1 MGVRGLQTFV
11 RENRGSLCRSVLL
24 PERDP
29 QGSQRGSIPLIVD
42 AWGVIFKLY
51 LDSLPWAS
59 GGEYLRFYQI
69 TKQLIIA
76 WRKVGLEPTF
86 VFDGAAPIEK
96 HPTILKRMTESLSTP
111 KLFYATS
118 VSSRSEPSFG
128 RGYSTKPLLPPFA
141 SHAFIFA
148 LHRLGAATH
157 HVPSGEADSA
167 CVIMAE
173 RVGGYVLGQD
183 TDFLILVGKS
193 ERVAGYVP
201 LDMLNWIEGEVS
213 EEEAQDDKLGQSPT
227 KTFRP
232 AYGKRKKSHTP
243 RQSSLL
249 PSSNF
254 HHPTLVMTVIPPQ
267 ALRQRLRLPANYMAL
282 FASLVGNDYTPPEAL
297 QRFYEPSLDVCQRI
311 EKAARVLRE
320 QLFSPSANSRRYVNP
335 GDFVVELVRRV
346 VKKLCIWQ
354 YDTEPD
360 LLRAVNG
367 IIEAALQ
374 YTSPHGG
381 ECCSTYPFCGEL
393 DPLGCQTPYNRPN
406 IQAGNKNN
414 GDDRSHSQKA
424 LEAYAA
430 AQRKGSLLFIT
441 HGWLY
446 PNRIYLRGALEDPTM
461 ASPRTWEGSR
471 RVRLA
476 SYVIAEEGLG
486 GFRFVDEPLP
496 DLKNG
501 MTPTERQEDREL
513 RGLLGVESSAESSEI
528 DLASQGAQSDDE
540 LEVVKDPPRVM
551 VEYVRQGSAGKII
564 PYTLD
569 LPPRKNSSESI
580 PVCLRPLPDRLQA
593 YLGPMQSDT
602 PAIRFLPSSLQPL
615 VAIIRHCVIEM
626 ARLTEKNERAT
637 NPAWRR
643 HEAYAVLKA
652 GVGTF
657 AQWRRE
663 LDSEEMVGLRR
674 KKLSPI
680 SAGNEANE
688 WPTLE
693 RRHAHLIAQLSNAM
707 MDSTSLS
714 ESLLLLSTQVPYFT
728 PIQMESLPQPL
739 IGDPVADFGPTH
751 LSPFLFFSGINIH
764 SLLNH
769 AEPPTHLKWKWTPE
783 EDKTLHMCWH
793 ALIDEL
799 GDGMILGLNSSQA
812 NGAEI
817 SAQAMTAVGR
827 GNIRRSKKRAAKKQA
842 QGKAKGMFD
851 LLGDMTI

>member
-1 MGVRGLQTFV
+1 
-11 RENRGSLCRSVLL
+11 
-24 PERDP
+24 
-29 QGSQRGSIPLIVD
+29 
-42 AWGVIFKLY
+42 
-51 LDSLPWAS
+51 
-59 GGEYLRFYQI
+59 
-69 TKQLIIA
+69 
-76 WRKVGLEPTF
+76 
-86 VFDGAAPIEK
+86 
-96 HPTILKRMTESLSTP
+96 MTEALSTP
-111 KLFYATS
+111 RLFYATS
-118 VSSRSEPSFG
+118 VASRSEPSFG
-128 RGYSTKPLLPPFA
+128 RGYSIKPLLPPFA

-157 HVPSGEADSA
+157 HVPSGEADGA
-167 CVIMAE
+167 CVTMAE
-173 RVGGYVLGQD
+173 RIGGYVLGQD

-193 ERVAGYVP
+193 EGVAGYVP

-232 AYGKRKKSHTP
+232 AYGRRKKSHTP

-249 PSSNF
+249 PPPNYR
-254 HHPTLVMTVIPPQ
+254 HPTLVMTVIPPQ
-267 ALRQRLRLPANYMAL
+267 TLRQRLRLPANYMAL

-297 QRFYEPSLDVCQRI
+297 ERFYEPSLGVCQRI

-320 QLFSPSANSRRYVNP
+320 QLFSPSANNRRDVNP

-360 LLRAVNG
+360 LLRVVNS

-393 DPLGCQTPYNRPN
+393 DSLGCQTPYNRPN
-406 IQAGNKNN
+406 IPGSSMNSEDN
-414 GDDRSHSQKA
+414 HSQSHEA

-430 AQRKGSLLFIT
+430 AQRKGSLPFIT

-446 PNRIYLRGALEDPTM
+446 PNRIYLRGTLEDPTM

-471 RVRLA
+471 GVRLA

-496 DLKNG
+496 LPGVKNG
-501 MTPTERQEDREL
+501 TTPAEEQWDREL
-513 RGLLGVESSAESSEI
+513 RGLLDVELSTENSETG
-528 DLASQGAQSDDE
+528 LTSQDAQSVDGS
-540 LEVVKDPPRVM
+540 EVTDGPPRVM
-551 VEYVRQGSAGKII
+551 VEYVRQGSAGKVV

-569 LPPRKNSSESI
+569 LPPRKDSSGSI
-580 PVCLRPLPDRLQA
+580 PVCLRTLPDRLQA

-602 PAIRFLPSSLQPL
+602 PAIRLLPSSLQPL

-626 ARLTEKNERAT
+626 ASLTEKNERAT

-643 HEAYAVLKA
+643 HEAYAVLRA

-663 LDSEEMVGLRR
+663 LDSEEMVGLKR
-674 KKLSPI
+674 KKLAPI
-680 SAGNEANE
+680 SHEDQAKE

-693 RRHAHLIAQLSNAM
+693 RRHSHLIAQLSNAM

-714 ESLLLLSTQVPYFT
+714 ESLLLLSTQIPYFT

-751 LSPFLFFSGINIH
+751 LTPFMFFSGINIH

-769 AEPPTHLKWKWTPE
+769 KEPPSHLKWRWTPE
-783 EDKTLHMCWH
+783 EDKTLHMCWS
-793 ALIDEL
+793 ALIDDLE
-799 GDGMILGLNSSQA
+799 DGLMLGLNSSGA
-812 NGAEI
+812 GAE
-817 SAQAMTAVGR
+817 SLTQTTTTVGR
-827 GNIRRSKKRAAKKQA
+827 ENARRSKKRVATKQS

>member
-1 MGVRGLQTFV
+1 
-11 RENRGSLCRSVLL
+11 
-24 PERDP
+24 
-29 QGSQRGSIPLIVD
+29 
-42 AWGVIFKLY
+42 
-51 LDSLPWAS
+51 
-59 GGEYLRFYQI
+59 
-69 TKQLIIA
+69 
-76 WRKVGLEPTF
+76 
-86 VFDGAAPIEK
+86 
-96 HPTILKRMTESLSTP
+96 MTESLSTP

-148 LHRLGAATH
+148 LHRLGVATH

-167 CVIMAE
+167 CVTMAE
-173 RVGGYVLGQD
+173 RIGGYVLGQD

-201 LDMLNWIEGEVS
+201 LDMLSWIEGEVS

-232 AYGKRKKSHTP
+232 AYGRRKKSHTP

-249 PSSNF
+249 PPPNY
-254 HHPTLVMTVIPPQ
+254 HHATLVMTVIPPQ
-267 ALRQRLRLPANYMAL
+267 TLRQRLRLPANYMAL

-320 QLFSPSANSRRYVNP
+320 QLFSPSANSRRNVNP

-360 LLRAVNG
+360 LLRAVNS

-381 ECCSTYPFCGEL
+381 ECCPIYPFCGEL
-393 DPLGCQTPYNRPN
+393 DPLGCQTPYNRAN
-406 IQAGNKNN
+406 IPGGSNS
-414 GDDRSHSQKA
+414 GGGDRSHSQKA

-461 ASPRTWEGSR
+461 ASPRTLEGSR
-471 RVRLA
+471 GVRLA

-496 DLKNG
+496 GVKNG
-501 MTPTERQEDREL
+501 ITPAEMQEDTEL
-513 RGLLGVESSAESSEI
+513 RGLLGVGSSPESAET
-528 DLASQGAQSDDE
+528 DLAPLDE
-540 LEVVKDPPRVM
+540 LEVMKDPPRVM
-551 VEYVRQGSAGKII
+551 VEYVRQGSAGKIV

-569 LPPRKNSSESI
+569 LPPKKDSSEST
-580 PVCLRPLPDRLQA
+580 PVCLRPLADRLQA

-602 PAIRFLPSSLQPL
+602 PAIRLLPSSLQPL

-626 ARLTEKNERAT
+626 ARLTEKNGRAT

-674 KKLSPI
+674 KKLSPV
-680 SAGNEANE
+680 SPEDEANE

-764 SLLNH
+764 SLLNQ

-799 GDGMILGLNSSQA
+799 EDGVILGLNSSQA
-812 NGAEI
+812 SGAEFL
-817 SAQAMTAVGR
+817 AQTRTAVGR
-827 GNIRRSKKRAAKKQA
+827 ESAKRSKKKAAKKHA
-842 QGKAKGMFD
+842 QGKAAGMFD

>member
-69 TKQLIIA
+69 TKQLITA

-148 LHRLGAATH
+148 LHRLGVATH

-167 CVIMAE
+167 CVTMAE
-173 RVGGYVLGQD
+173 RIGGYVLGQD

-201 LDMLNWIEGEVS
+201 LDMLSWIEGEVS

-232 AYGKRKKSHTP
+232 AYGRRKKSHTP

-249 PSSNF
+249 PPPNY
-254 HHPTLVMTVIPPQ
+254 HHATLVMTVIPPQ
-267 ALRQRLRLPANYMAL
+267 TLRQRLRLPANYMAL

-320 QLFSPSANSRRYVNP
+320 QLFSPSANSRRNVNP

-360 LLRAVNG
+360 LLRAVNS

-381 ECCSTYPFCGEL
+381 ECCPIYPFCGEL
-393 DPLGCQTPYNRPN
+393 DPLG
-406 IQAGNKNN
+406 
-414 GDDRSHSQKA
+414 S

-461 ASPRTWEGSR
+461 ASPRTLEGSR
-471 RVRLA
+471 GVRLA

-496 DLKNG
+496 GVKNG
-501 MTPTERQEDREL
+501 ITPAEMQEDTEL
-513 RGLLGVESSAESSEI
+513 RGLLGVGSSPESAET
-528 DLASQGAQSDDE
+528 DLAPQGAQSVDE
-540 LEVVKDPPRVM
+540 LEVMKDPPRVM
-551 VEYVRQGSAGKII
+551 VEYVRQGSAGKIV

-569 LPPRKNSSESI
+569 LPPKKDSSEST
-580 PVCLRPLPDRLQA
+580 PVCLRPLADRLQA

-602 PAIRFLPSSLQPL
+602 PAIRLLPSSLQPL

-626 ARLTEKNERAT
+626 ARLTEKNGRAT

-674 KKLSPI
+674 KKLSPV
-680 SAGNEANE
+680 SPEDEANE

-764 SLLNH
+764 SLLNQ

-799 GDGMILGLNSSQA
+799 EDGVILGLNSSQA
-812 NGAEI
+812 SGAEFL
-817 SAQAMTAVGR
+817 AQTRTAVGR
-827 GNIRRSKKRAAKKQA
+827 ESAKRSKKKAAKKHA
-842 QGKAKGMFD
+842 QGKAAGMFD

>member
-1 MGVRGLQTFV
+1 
-11 RENRGSLCRSVLL
+11 
-24 PERDP
+24 
-29 QGSQRGSIPLIVD
+29 
-42 AWGVIFKLY
+42 
-51 LDSLPWAS
+51 
-59 GGEYLRFYQI
+59 
-69 TKQLIIA
+69 
-76 WRKVGLEPTF
+76 
-86 VFDGAAPIEK
+86 
-96 HPTILKRMTESLSTP
+96 MTESLSTP

-148 LHRLGAATH
+148 LHRLGVVTH

-167 CVIMAE
+167 CVTMAE
-173 RVGGYVLGQD
+173 RIGGYVLGQD

-201 LDMLNWIEGEVS
+201 LDMLSWIEGEVS

-232 AYGKRKKSHTP
+232 AYGRRKKSHTP

-249 PSSNF
+249 PPPNY
-254 HHPTLVMTVIPPQ
+254 HHATLVMTVIPPQ
-267 ALRQRLRLPANYMAL
+267 TLRQRLRLPANYMAL

-320 QLFSPSANSRRYVNP
+320 QLFSPSANSRRNVNP

-360 LLRAVNG
+360 LLRAVNS

-381 ECCSTYPFCGEL
+381 ECCPIYPFCGEL
-393 DPLGCQTPYNRPN
+393 DPLGCQTPYNRAN
-406 IQAGNKNN
+406 IPGGSNS
-414 GDDRSHSQKA
+414 GGGDRSHSQKA

-461 ASPRTWEGSR
+461 ASPRTLEGSR
-471 RVRLA
+471 GVRLA

-496 DLKNG
+496 GVKNG
-501 MTPTERQEDREL
+501 ITPAEMQEDTEL
-513 RGLLGVESSAESSEI
+513 RGLLGVGSSPESAET
-528 DLASQGAQSDDE
+528 DLAPLDE
-540 LEVVKDPPRVM
+540 LEVMKDPPRVM
-551 VEYVRQGSAGKII
+551 VEYVRQGSAGKIV

-569 LPPRKNSSESI
+569 LPPKKDSSEST
-580 PVCLRPLPDRLQA
+580 PVCLRPLADRLQA

-602 PAIRFLPSSLQPL
+602 PAIRLLPSSLQPL

-626 ARLTEKNERAT
+626 ARLTEKNGRAT

-674 KKLSPI
+674 KKLSPV
-680 SAGNEANE
+680 SPEDEANE

-764 SLLNH
+764 SLLNQ

-799 GDGMILGLNSSQA
+799 EDGVILGLNSSQA
-812 NGAEI
+812 SGAEFL
-817 SAQAMTAVGR
+817 AQTRTAVGR
-827 GNIRRSKKRAAKKQA
+827 ESAKRSKKKAAKKHA
-842 QGKAKGMFD
+842 QGKAAGMFD

>member
-1 MGVRGLQTFV
+1 
-11 RENRGSLCRSVLL
+11 
-24 PERDP
+24 
-29 QGSQRGSIPLIVD
+29 
-42 AWGVIFKLY
+42 
-51 LDSLPWAS
+51 
-59 GGEYLRFYQI
+59 
-69 TKQLIIA
+69 
-76 WRKVGLEPTF
+76 
-86 VFDGAAPIEK
+86 
-96 HPTILKRMTESLSTP
+96 MTESLSTP

-148 LHRLGAATH
+148 LHRLGVATH

-167 CVIMAE
+167 CVTMAE

-201 LDMLNWIEGEVS
+201 LDMLSWIEGEVS

-232 AYGKRKKSHTP
+232 AYGRRKKSHTP
-243 RQSSLL
+243 RHSSLL
-249 PSSNF
+249 PPPNY
-254 HHPTLVMTVIPPQ
+254 HHATLVMTVIPPQ
-267 ALRQRLRLPANYMAL
+267 TLRQRLRLPANYMAL

-320 QLFSPSANSRRYVNP
+320 QLFSPSANSRRNVNP

-360 LLRAVNG
+360 LLRAVNS

-381 ECCSTYPFCGEL
+381 ECCPIYPFCGEL
-393 DPLGCQTPYNRPN
+393 DPLGCQTPYNRAN
-406 IQAGNKNN
+406 IPGGSNS
-414 GDDRSHSQKA
+414 GGGDRSHSQKA

-461 ASPRTWEGSR
+461 ASPRTLEGSR
-471 RVRLA
+471 GVRLA

-496 DLKNG
+496 GVKNG
-501 MTPTERQEDREL
+501 ITPAEMQEDTEL
-513 RGLLGVESSAESSEI
+513 RGLLGVGSSPESAET
-528 DLASQGAQSDDE
+528 DLAPLDE
-540 LEVVKDPPRVM
+540 LEVMKDPPRVM
-551 VEYVRQGSAGKII
+551 VEYVRQGSAGKIV
-564 PYTLD
+564 PHTLD
-569 LPPRKNSSESI
+569 LPPKKDSSEST
-580 PVCLRPLPDRLQA
+580 PVCLRPLADRLQA

-602 PAIRFLPSSLQPL
+602 PAIRLLPSSLQPL

-626 ARLTEKNERAT
+626 ARLTEKNGRAT

-674 KKLSPI
+674 KKLSPV
-680 SAGNEANE
+680 SPEDEANE

-764 SLLNH
+764 SLLNQV
-769 AEPPTHLKWKWTPE
+769 EPPTHLKWKWTPE

-793 ALIDEL
+793 ALIDDLE
-799 GDGMILGLNSSQA
+799 DGVILGLNSSQA
-812 NGAEI
+812 SGAEFL
-817 SAQAMTAVGR
+817 AQTRTAVGR
-827 GNIRRSKKRAAKKQA
+827 ESAKRSKKKAAKKHA
-842 QGKAKGMFD
+842 QGKAAGMFD

>member
-1 MGVRGLQTFV
+1 
-11 RENRGSLCRSVLL
+11 
-24 PERDP
+24 
-29 QGSQRGSIPLIVD
+29 
-42 AWGVIFKLY
+42 
-51 LDSLPWAS
+51 
-59 GGEYLRFYQI
+59 
-69 TKQLIIA
+69 
-76 WRKVGLEPTF
+76 
-86 VFDGAAPIEK
+86 
-96 HPTILKRMTESLSTP
+96 MTESLSTP

-148 LHRLGAATH
+148 LHRLGVVTH

-167 CVIMAE
+167 CVTMAE
-173 RVGGYVLGQD
+173 RIGGYVLGQD

-201 LDMLNWIEGEVS
+201 LDMLSWIEGEVS

-232 AYGKRKKSHTP
+232 AYGRRKKSHTP

-249 PSSNF
+249 PPPNY
-254 HHPTLVMTVIPPQ
+254 HHATLVMTVIPPQ
-267 ALRQRLRLPANYMAL
+267 TLRQRLRLPANYMAL

-320 QLFSPSANSRRYVNP
+320 QLFSPSANSRRNVNP

-360 LLRAVNG
+360 LLRAVNS

-381 ECCSTYPFCGEL
+381 ECCPIYPFCGEL
-393 DPLGCQTPYNRPN
+393 DPLGCQTPYNRAN
-406 IQAGNKNN
+406 IPGGSNS
-414 GDDRSHSQKA
+414 GGGDRSHSQKA

-461 ASPRTWEGSR
+461 ASPRTLEGSR
-471 RVRLA
+471 GVRLA

-496 DLKNG
+496 GVKNG
-501 MTPTERQEDREL
+501 ITPAEMQEDTEL
-513 RGLLGVESSAESSEI
+513 RGLLGVGSSPESAET
-528 DLASQGAQSDDE
+528 DLAPLDE
-540 LEVVKDPPRVM
+540 LEVMKDPPRVM
-551 VEYVRQGSAGKII
+551 VEYVRQGSAGKIV
-564 PYTLD
+564 PHTLD
-569 LPPRKNSSESI
+569 LPPKKDSSEST
-580 PVCLRPLPDRLQA
+580 PVCLRPLADRLQA

-602 PAIRFLPSSLQPL
+602 PAIRLLPSSLQPL

-626 ARLTEKNERAT
+626 ARLTEKNGRAT

-674 KKLSPI
+674 KKLSPV
-680 SAGNEANE
+680 SPEDEANE

-764 SLLNH
+764 SLLNQ

-799 GDGMILGLNSSQA
+799 EDGVILGLNSSQA
-812 NGAEI
+812 SGAEFL
-817 SAQAMTAVGR
+817 AQTRTAVGR
-827 GNIRRSKKRAAKKQA
+827 ESAKRSKKKAAKKHA
-842 QGKAKGMFD
+842 QGKAAGMFD